1 MVYPKMILFDY
12 GHTLLHE
19 PDFDTL
25 RGEEALLKYVKSNK
39 NNYTAKDINDFSQG
53 LFTEISVVR
62 DMGFELHEWQFQRFL
77 YDYLDIE
84 LSVSLPEAERIFW
97 DNTSYGDIMPNADKM
112 IDYINSCHIRSAII
126 SNIGFSGAALTERIN
141 RLLPNNRFEFIIAS
155 SDYMFRK
162 PNHYLFQLALK
173 KARLNASEVWFC
185 GDNVEADIEGA
196 ANVGIFPIWYENL
209 MVENQWNKRM
219 EVLPKC
225 KHLHIHEWNQLIEI
239 LEKQLY
245 GKNN

>member
-1 MVYPKMILFDY
+1 MVYPKMILLDY

-62 DMGFELHEWQFQRFL
+62 DIGFELHKWQFQRFL

-97 DNTSYGDIMPNADKM
+97 
-112 IDYINSCHIRSAII
+112 II
-126 SNIGFSGAALTERIN
+126 
-141 RLLPNNRFEFIIAS
+141 P
-155 SDYMFRK
+155 
-162 PNHYLFQLALK
+162 
-173 KARLNASEVWFC
+173 
-185 GDNVEADIEGA
+185 
-196 ANVGIFPIWYENL
+196 L
-209 MVENQWNKRM
+209 MVILCQM
-219 EVLPKC
+219 
-225 KHLHIHEWNQLIEI
+225 LI
-239 LEKQLY
+239 K
-245 GKNN
+245 